1 MKVETS
7 AETVM
12 VIDSSTDSNGEKME
26 TDRSSVVGSESSE
39 IPCLGVIANSNVMET
54 SPVYM
59 QTSSVVVAKPFV
71 ASDFVAYLHLLAQ
84 SLPSI
89 LECCTST
96 DRSQV
101 EQAVEEIR
109 RRVVPD
115 LVVQREQE
123 LQNMAAVTYHSLSKL
138 MTMSGSSPGYSVREV
153 PWSAQAVKF
162 FTVCSLSRWFMVLEL
177 VIRWSVCQSVFKRS
191 LREMFVEVTSESV
204 CKSVLINVS
213 IS

>member
-12 VIDSSTDSNGEKME
+12 VVGSSTDSNGEEMV
-26 TDRSSVVGSESSE
+26 TDRSSVVGPKSSE
-39 IPCLGVIANSNVMET
+39 IPCLSVVATPKVMET

-101 EQAVEEIR
+101 SSRLPR
-109 RRVVPD
+109 RAPVGR
-115 LVVQREQE
+115 R
-123 LQNMAAVTYHSLSKL
+123 MAAEIPTS
-138 MTMSGSSPGYSVREV
+138 SSPSAKSVAPR
-153 PWSAQAVKF
+153 
-162 FTVCSLSRWFMVLEL
+162 
-177 VIRWSVCQSVFKRS
+177 VFRRSMTWRNS
-191 LREMFVEVTSESV
+191 LRRSGEG
-204 CKSVLINVS
+204 
-213 IS
+213 ISSPCSAAVIGDASGKR